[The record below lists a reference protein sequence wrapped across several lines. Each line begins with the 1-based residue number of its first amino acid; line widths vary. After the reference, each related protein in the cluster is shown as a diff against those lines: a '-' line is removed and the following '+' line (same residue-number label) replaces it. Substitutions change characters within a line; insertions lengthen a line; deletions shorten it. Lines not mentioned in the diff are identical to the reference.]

1 MASPTTYVVANESE
15 HSVVVCSLK
24 MIEINLLSEE
34 LKTKT
39 KKIYTEP
46 KNFLYLVLSSLGILI
61 VMHIFLF
68 IFSIF
73 MSCSLGVLNNKW
85 QRLLPQRKMLE
96 DFKKR
101 YAVFSSDIG
110 VIQQLVKQRVNWSE
124 KLNKLSLD
132 LPSGIWFNEVSISSK
147 NFFLKC
153 SAVSLQKAEMNL
165 INKFMDNLK
174 KEIDFI
180 NDFSNLELT
189 SVQRRIIAGYEVVDF
204 VLVGTLK

>member
-1 MASPTTYVVANESE
+1 
-15 HSVVVCSLK
+15 
-24 MIEINLLSEE
+24 
-34 LKTKT
+34 
-39 KKIYTEP
+39 
-46 KNFLYLVLSSLGILI
+46 
-61 VMHIFLF
+61 
-68 IFSIF
+68 